1 MGCHWHRRWGLLE
14 ETLLLLIA
22 SPIGEDFTLAK
33 KFEHGVLTDGT
44 TLPGL
49 HHCREFEGSHP
60 LGIVIRV
67 QLKEDLLIRDI
78 IGGGFRGI
86 PPIHPTQHL
95 GDGLTDTGG
104 KIGKNAVLTCLA

>member
-1 MGCHWHRRWGLLE
+1 MLE
-14 ETLLLLIA
+14 KALLLFIC
-22 SPIGEDFTLAK
+22 PTIREDFTLAK

-67 QLKEDLLIRDI
+67 QLEEDLLIRDI
-78 IGGGFRGI
+78 IGGHFRGI

-95 GDGLTDTGG
+95 RERFTDTGG